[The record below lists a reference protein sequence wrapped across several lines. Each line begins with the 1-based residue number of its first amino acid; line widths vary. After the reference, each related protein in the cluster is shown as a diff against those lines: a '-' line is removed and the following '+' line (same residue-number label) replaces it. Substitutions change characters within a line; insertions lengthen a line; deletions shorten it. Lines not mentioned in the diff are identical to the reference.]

1 MSPPFIKR
9 VVGWGCLRRLWVG
22 AIHRD
27 GSQDAEFSTVETP
40 FVVQNE
46 DPLRETERALRAGD
60 EREIARQM
68 RAINAVGARHGIKVV
83 FIVPPV
89 YETDRHDSIVNQIFS
104 GALALVPD
112 IAVIDHRGMRSNTLS
127 ATGRWYVTNAN
138 ERRHR
143 CRYKNRVVVGR
154 RNRRLVSRKA
164 RP

>member
-1 MSPPFIKR
+1 MHCAAPTFFMSPPFIKR

-112 IAVIDHRGMRSNTLS
+112 IAVIDNRGMRSNPAHFKSGIHLS
-127 ATGRWYVTNAN
+127 PLYYRIVVD
-138 ERRHR
+138 ELRRR
-143 CRYKNRVVVGR
+143 GFIE
-154 RNRRLVSRKA
+154 
-164 RP
+164 